1 MKKTLMYC
9 LTMDG
14 ITAVY
19 NDADELTDAIKMET
33 DNYDDESLLKY
44 EYTIS
49 FKLMT
54 EKEIE
59 ELPEFDGY

>member
-33 DNYDDESLLKY
+33 DN
-44 EYTIS
+44 
-49 FKLMT
+49 
-54 EKEIE
+54 
-59 ELPEFDGY
+59 